1 MASNQSP
8 GVGSTNYHLF
18 LCGGVQARRAL
29 TGGIM
34 SRPSGKDVSLAGW
47 GGETLPASIWGV
59 KDTNRLPLAKAPSCF
74 ESATTSRHASDSK
87 LFGFFF
93 LLFFFLIFD
102 RSGQSFASAQTHTMS
117 KSGDRAGMIYSRY
130 TPVPPPPHP
139 HQFRGR
145 GFTPAFFLCLA
156 AARVRVCDERRA
168 ARDLSLCSP
177 RR

>member
-1 MASNQSP
+1 
-8 GVGSTNYHLF
+8 
-18 LCGGVQARRAL
+18 
-29 TGGIM
+29 M

-130 TPVPPPPHP
+130 TPVPPPPTHISLEGGGSRRP
-139 HQFRGR
+139 SFCASRLPEF
-145 GFTPAFFLCLA
+145 GFVMSGEQPEISVSA
-156 AARVRVCDERRA
+156 RRA
-168 ARDLSLCSP
+168 AEDITGG
-177 RR
+177 